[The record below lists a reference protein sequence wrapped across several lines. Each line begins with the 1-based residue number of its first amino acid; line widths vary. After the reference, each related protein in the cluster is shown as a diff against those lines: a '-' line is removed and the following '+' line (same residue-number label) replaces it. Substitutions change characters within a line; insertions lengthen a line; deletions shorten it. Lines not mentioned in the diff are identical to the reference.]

1 MHFET
6 TTPFSKKK
14 ESIET
19 PEERFFLTERKVLG
33 YLFGD
38 DKSRISPWLLKE
50 EGRNGRM
57 LREMTERY
65 LRASGGH
72 PDVASRIAEEIR
84 SSDEEFRAA
93 A

>member
-6 TTPFSKKK
+6 TTPFPKKK
-14 ESIET
+14 ESLET

-38 DKSRISPWLLKE
+38 DKSKISAWLFKE
-50 EGRNGRM
+50 DGRNGRM

-65 LRASGGH
+65 LRTSEGD
-72 PDVASRIAEEIR
+72 PDIASRIAEEIR
-84 SSDEEFRAA
+84 SSDETFRAA